1 MGNALSDA
9 CVTSMSPSGSAVRQ
23 TPAPGEIFLDHVGWY
38 VPDMDAAAAAFER
51 LGFRLTPF
59 TAHAD
64 EQPDGSRAPSG
75 TANRCAMLE
84 RGYLEVLTHTPELD
98 TTRARELRAGLARY
112 TGLHL
117 IAFTCADAETESA
130 RLRSAGFATQPTVRL
145 RRPMPLDSGGEGTAA
160 FSVVR
165 LPPGAMPE
173 GRIQLLTQDTPDTV
187 WQPSTIARDNA
198 IEALS
203 GVVVASANPD
213 EARSRFARYLGR
225 SVPQRGM
232 LELARGRV
240 IFMTADEFRAAVP
253 GAAVPSLPFI
263 GAAVLR
269 SRDLA
274 ATRDYF
280 TRRGVRLV
288 FDRPAALAVAPDDAM
303 GAAIV
308 VHARDSGW
316 PASP

>member
-1 MGNALSDA
+1 LKTVG
-9 CVTSMSPSGSAVRQ
+9 Q

-38 VPDMDAAAAAFER
+38 VPDIDAAAAAFAR

-64 EQPDGSRAPSG
+64 ERPDGSRVPSG

-84 RGYLEVLTHTPELD
+84 RGYLEILTHVPELD
-98 TTRARELRAGLARY
+98 TLRARELRDGLARH
-112 TGLHL
+112 TGIHL
-117 IAFTCADAETESA
+117 IAFTCADAEAESA
-130 RLRSAGFATQPTVRL
+130 RLRAAGFETQPTVRL
-145 RRPMPLDSGGEGTAA
+145 RRPMALDSGGEGTAA

-173 GRIQLLTQDTPDTV
+173 GRIQLLTQDTPEVV
-187 WQPSTIARDNA
+187 WQPSMIARDNA

-203 GVVVASANPD
+203 GVVVASADPA
-213 EARSRFARYLGR
+213 EAAHRFGRYLGLPV
-225 SVPQRGM
+225 SRGVS

-240 IFMTADEFRAAVP
+240 VFMTADAFRAAVP
-253 GAAVPSLPFI
+253 GAATPSLPFI

-274 ATRDYF
+274 ATRRF
-280 TRRGVRLV
+280 FARQRVRL
-288 FDRPAALAVAPDDAM
+288 ALDGPQAIVVVPDHAM

-308 VHARDSGW
+308 VHSGDDGW
-316 PASP
+316 PALS

>member
-1 MGNALSDA
+1 LKTVG
-9 CVTSMSPSGSAVRQ
+9 Q

-38 VPDMDAAAAAFER
+38 VPDIDAAAAAFAR

-64 EQPDGSRAPSG
+64 ERPDGSRVPSG

-84 RGYLEVLTHTPELD
+84 RGYLEILTHVPELD
-98 TTRARELRAGLARY
+98 TLRARELRDGLARH
-112 TGLHL
+112 TGIHL
-117 IAFTCADAETESA
+117 IAFTCADAEAESA
-130 RLRSAGFATQPTVRL
+130 RLRAAGFETQPTVRL
-145 RRPMPLDSGGEGTAA
+145 RRPMALDSGGEGTAA

-173 GRIQLLTQDTPDTV
+173 GRIQLLTQDTPDIV
-187 WQPSTIARDNA
+187 WQPSMIARDNA

-203 GVVVASANPD
+203 GVVVASADPA
-213 EARSRFARYLGR
+213 EAAHRFGRYLGLAG
-225 SVPQRGM
+225 SRGAT
-232 LELARGRV
+232 LDLARGRV
-240 IFMTADEFRAAVP
+240 VFMTAGAFRAAVP
-253 GAAVPSLPFI
+253 GAAIPSLPFI

-274 ATRDYF
+274 G
-280 TRRGVRLV
+280 TRRCFARQGVRL
-288 FDRPAALAVAPDDAM
+288 ALDQPQVIAVLPQDAV

-308 VHARDSGW
+308 VHSRDARW
-316 PASP
+316 PASL